1 MKITKKLIV
10 YTAAQVLFCTV
21 APLVFIFIQYGDT
34 SGGLKYKLPLG
45 LILFVVIVIIIAKNT
60 FLKPRLAKL
69 TAQIAQHDGDLKV
82 ESDEGRIANFEAE
95 LRRERTAETVLNAIL
110 PIMLL
115 AALLCAC
122 KAMESAVLQL
132 SGAIGFTLAS
142 YVIGTVFGLFAAR
155 EVHGKHGGK
164 K

>member
-1 MKITKKLIV
+1 M
-10 YTAAQVLFCTV
+10 LFCTV

-69 TAQIAQHDGDLKV
+69 TAQIAQHNGDLKV
-82 ESDEGRIANFEAE
+82 ESDAGRIANLEAE

-110 PIMLL
+110 PIILL
-115 AALLCAC
+115 AAFLLAC

-142 YVIGTVFGLFAAR
+142 YAIGTVFGVLAAR
-155 EVHGKHGGK
+155 EVHGKHGQ
-164 K
+164 

>member
-1 MKITKKLIV
+1 M
-10 YTAAQVLFCTV
+10 LFCAV

-115 AALLCAC
+115 AALLLAC

-155 EVHGKHGGK
+155 DVHGKRGGK

>member
-1 MKITKKLIV
+1 M
-10 YTAAQVLFCTV
+10 Q
-21 APLVFIFIQYGDT
+21 
-34 SGGLKYKLPLG
+34 
-45 LILFVVIVIIIAKNT
+45 
-60 FLKPRLAKL
+60 KL
-69 TAQIAQHDGDLKV
+69 TAQIAQHGRDLKV

-115 AALLCAC
+115 AALLLAC

-155 EVHGKHGGK
+155 EVHGKHGDK

>member
-1 MKITKKLIV
+1 M
-10 YTAAQVLFCTV
+10 LFCAV

-60 FLKPRLAKL
+60 FLKPWLAKL

-115 AALLCAC
+115 AALLLAC

>member
-21 APLVFIFIQYGDT
+21 EPLVFIFIQYGDT

-115 AALLCAC
+115 AALLFAC

-132 SGAIGFTLAS
+132 SGAIGFTLCLLYTS
-142 YVIGTVFGLFAAR
+142 PSPR
-155 EVHGKHGGK
+155 D
-164 K
+164 